1 MKKTLKLIF
10 TILVIAIANI
20 CLLINTVQAVEKGDE
35 ITIYSKGYF
44 NRIIKKD
51 GIIVKTAHA
60 VYEENGKEY
69 PVYCL
74 NREVPGVGSV
84 PSYNVKNEGKLDD
97 LGLWRIIINGYPYKT
112 LEQLGVVSEEEAYT
126 ATKQAVYCYIY
137 NTQIEQYS
145 AINESGVR
153 TINAINTIVQN
164 ARNSTETFETPNAEI
179 IPDEKWKIDK
189 IDNKYISKQYKIK
202 SNKNISKV
210 MLNLE
215 SQPKGTKIT
224 NLENQEINEFNSN
237 EMFKILIPIESLKES
252 GNFKIK
258 TQTQVESKP
267 IIFGKAPNT
276 DVQDYALTAYSFENI
291 DSELIQEYKENNT
304 KIIIDKKD
312 KESKESLKGAKF
324 EFLNE
329 NQKVIRVAE
338 TDFNGQIIYEKLIPG
353 TYYIREIKAPEG
365 YNIDM
370 ELKEI
375 KIEMNEEKVIE
386 IENGKIIVNTQV
398 EQPKEEKTIV
408 EVPVVEKQIV
418 EVPRLPVT
426 GM

>member
-1 MKKTLKLIF
+1 M
-10 TILVIAIANI
+10 
-20 CLLINTVQAVEKGDE
+20 
-35 ITIYSKGYF
+35 
-44 NRIIKKD
+44 
-51 GIIVKTAHA
+51 
-60 VYEENGKEY
+60 
-69 PVYCL
+69 
-74 NREVPGVGSV
+74 
-84 PSYNVKNEGKLDD
+84 
-97 LGLWRIIINGYPYKT
+97 
-112 LEQLGVVSEEEAYT
+112 GVVSEEEAYT

-179 IPDEKWKIDK
+179 IPDEKWKIDN